1 MIRLHRVSKQFRAN
15 NALNDIDLHI
25 EEGKIVGLVGRNG
38 AGKTTLLNLIAGF
51 WKPTS
56 GEIEVFGTNPFDS
69 LRVSTNSIF
78 IDDNMAFPESITL
91 AEIFEVCQLFYPNWN
106 HELAERLF
114 AYYELKKST
123 FYYQLSKGQKSTFN
137 AIVGIAA
144 RVPLTIFDEPTNG
157 MDRSVR
163 QDFYRALLKDYMK
176 YPRTMII
183 SSHHIEEMEHI
194 LERLILIDKGKLLLH
209 KPMDDVREYA
219 LSITGEETKL
229 RNWLGDREVL
239 FEEKT
244 GISDLRAIVKN
255 EANLI
260 NEVARTDFV
269 VSNIM
274 AADLAVYLTKKEKGG
289 IDRVFNEATRT

>member
-69 LRVSTNSIF
+69 LRVSTISIF
-78 IDDNMAFPESITL
+78 SDDNMAFPESITL

-114 AYYELKKST
+114 AYYELKKSA